1 MTVILLKQNYFQL
14 NNRSQDLSRLT
25 GRIVVFSLT
34 ELDTKLMTP
43 VVSPLRV
50 GVLQENGHIKLRH
63 DFMHTKEEAAEME
76 QVMDGKYADGVYKI
90 SILEFI

>member
-1 MTVILLKQNYFQL
+1 MFN
-14 NNRSQDLSRLT
+14 
-25 GRIVVFSLT
+25 LT

-50 GVLQENGHIKLRH
+50 GVLQDGGHIKLRH
-63 DFMHTKEEAAEME
+63 DFMHTREEAAELE
-76 QVMDGKYADGVYKI
+76 QVMGDKYADGVYRI